1 MKTLKYLGYLAAATA
16 AIAIAWN
23 YGDLRRYIKI
33 EMM

>member
-1 MKTLKYLGYLAAATA
+1 MKVLKVIGYIAAASIA
-16 AIAIAWN
+16 AAIAWN